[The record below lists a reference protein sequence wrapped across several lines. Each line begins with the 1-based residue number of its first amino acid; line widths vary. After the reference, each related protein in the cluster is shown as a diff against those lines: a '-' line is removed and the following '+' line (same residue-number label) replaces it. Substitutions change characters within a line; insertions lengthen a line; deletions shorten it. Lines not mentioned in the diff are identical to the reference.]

1 MQHFC
6 THALHSTTDQSFTYL
21 EFKLGQSL
29 KPIPVHVG
37 PAEAFN
43 LFPKTATSQAAR
55 DKLNKKTDN
64 LPTVAEAGKELVGGS
79 DPIGANSSKDV
90 GKAVDK
96 YALTSAVGFIKSSYV
111 GTPCRNCL
119 FCHHMII
126 QSEDYTRIRRESLYS
141 QSCGPIAVCA

>member
-1 MQHFC
+1 MQRFC
-6 THALHSTTDQSFTYL
+6 THPLHSTTDQFFLLTL
-21 EFKLGQSL
+21 KFRLGQSL

-79 DPIGANSSKDV
+79 DPIGAKSSKDV

-96 YALTSAVGFIKSSYV
+96 YVLNSTVSLIKSSCNWVPLQELSVLPPY
-111 GTPCRNCL
+111 
-119 FCHHMII
+119 
-126 QSEDYTRIRRESLYS
+126 DYT
-141 QSCGPIAVCA
+141 V

>member
-1 MQHFC
+1 M
-6 THALHSTTDQSFTYL
+6 
-21 EFKLGQSL
+21 
-29 KPIPVHVG
+29 PVHVG

-79 DPIGANSSKDV
+79 DPIGATSSKDV

-96 YALTSAVGFIKSSYV
+96 YALTSDV
-111 GTPCRNCL
+111 
-119 FCHHMII
+119 
-126 QSEDYTRIRRESLYS
+126 SLMKF
-141 QSCGPIAVCA
+141 SCVWVPLQDVPVLAAYDHEP